1 MVDPMDNIA
10 KQAHQGSIAA
20 IIQVLNE
27 KLADSGVRT
36 RAMLAD
42 GMLQL
47 LCEASTTEQ
56 LERESLVARIQ
67 EILDAIAPRNIHHV
81 NINSRIAREQQ
92 LLWLEEINRDPENQL
107 LWSEKIAISR
117 PNLFKRMASDFSAH
131 QAERSKTPLP
141 KKLEASIPKR
151 RQNNFK
157 NGIIWGSGLTAILVL
172 GWLLFRSLF
181 SPVKMSE
188 VQARSSVNAIDP
200 TTETTSP
207 SDAAVESTADSD
219 PFAEAVILA
228 EQAAQDGQTAQSAA
242 EWLELA
248 AKWRKASDLMEQV
261 SSDDPRY
268 QTARERVQRYRQ
280 YSQMTQQKAQTI
292 DG

>member
-1 MVDPMDNIA
+1 MDNIA

-47 LCEASTTEQ
+47 LCEANSIEQ
-56 LERESLVARIQ
+56 LDRDRLVARIQ
-67 EILDAIAPRNIHHV
+67 EILDGIAPRNIHHV

-107 LWSEKIAISR
+107 LWSEQIAISR
-117 PNLFKRMASDFSAH
+117 PNLLARMANDLSARK
-131 QAERSKTPLP
+131 AERSKTPLP
-141 KKLEASIPKR
+141 KRLEASIPKR
-151 RQNNFK
+151 PRNNFK
-157 NGIIWGSGLTAILVL
+157 NGIVWGSGLSLVAIVL
-172 GWLLFRSLF
+172 GWLLFRNWLAPQQPLEAST
-181 SPVKMSE
+181 
-188 VQARSSVNAIDP
+188 SSVASTAPTANAIADP
-200 TTETTSP
+200 TTEAP
-207 SDAAVESTADSD
+207 D

-228 EQAAQDGQTAQSAA
+228 EQAARDGQVAQTPT

-261 SSDDPRY
+261 PSDDPRY
-268 QTARERVQRYRQ
+268 QTAQERVERYRQ
-280 YSQMTQQKAQTI
+280 YSQTTQQQAQNS
-292 DG
+292 DR